1 MYAWWQNS
9 DIKFDNTE
17 RLCAQNVKFSP
28 RTPKFRSTES
38 FSAPPDSFVAHTMKS
53 EKKDGLEFAYFH
65 LIKRRNDS
73 GAMRHRRKFAAHTLS
88 RRQRT
93 FREEVK
99 SRNPKPEMPRFA
111 YMLLMLASL
120 NKNRT
125 QMQKKKFTIDAKGE
139 TPASRVSDR
148 SFPQNA
154 FAVSEKECRTRLKLS
169 TLLNVSRE
177 TTFL

>member
-1 MYAWWQNS
+1 
-9 DIKFDNTE
+9 
-17 RLCAQNVKFSP
+17 
-28 RTPKFRSTES
+28 
-38 FSAPPDSFVAHTMKS
+38 
-53 EKKDGLEFAYFH
+53 
-65 LIKRRNDS
+65 
-73 GAMRHRRKFAAHTLS
+73 
-88 RRQRT
+88 
-93 FREEVK
+93 
-99 SRNPKPEMPRFA
+99 
-111 YMLLMLASL
+111 MLASL

-177 TTFL
+177 TTFLWSETDREAWMARREPLIVSSMDKMELFILHLYFISRFNWLARRSGWGLGASIAKKAEPPRDSLDAFMRSNHNRIPNPIPVMYFSIRHHEAARRWRPRALPRQGKLILRATY